1 MKKFKF
7 FALAFAAIAFAACS
21 DDVIEGQGGGNGT
34 TGDTTPAYL
43 TISFSANSGNSSRS
57 TADDA
62 NNNGDIH
69 EDAEDSGHKNDGTE
83 TERKVD
89 DVLVVIVPTNE
100 NENNVNYARLYN
112 VGVSTNTAQNQDEK
126 GTFTINNASNQGYV
140 NSEPI
145 ELIPGKYNVLVVA
158 NPVSKLIKT
167 LDEGDLKAGI
177 SNSNAV
183 ENLYK
188 TITTGAY
195 LPEESVY
202 KMIAGGNA
210 YDGTEK
216 EFRVMMANK
225 ELNSDLTDKT
235 YTVELKNTND
245 EDNPATA
252 HIEVERAFSKIT
264 FRPNNNNIYEVPVS
278 IGKVK
283 AETVD
288 AAVYN
293 EESSSY
299 EYKLLNAALDAA
311 GNRVYVLLEE
321 NTAGTKVMKAVYKVD
336 YTQGKQNVQKPTTGG
351 SSETVSADVYVVLTA
366 TTDSDE
372 GLADNKYVVKDIDNP
387 EASLTYQSENV
398 GDETN
403 WYVKLEG
410 YALVNLSK
418 NVHYVRHTTN
428 ANGMGVP
435 FGTLTGTNYL
445 YTPYWAEKNDDANF
459 VTNGDDIIFKN
470 DGEGKPVSETWFY
483 NTLAQVSGESKNLT
497 FGTGG
502 ALMNGNVAA
511 TYYKSMPIVDDGN
524 QSVTGGNHAGIDP
537 ESNPDLGKF
546 MAYCFENS
554 TDLEHQMHGL
564 STGISFVARIYSKPS
579 CGNEELLGRF
589 YRFNNHL
596 FNSLAEI
603 QESYGS
609 YLMSDKFNE
618 LVKKEST
625 ETITKADL
633 EELAKFVPAQ
643 GATNKIPGE
652 TIDLYDGGICYYYT
666 TEIKH
671 YDNGDNAAL
680 GNMEFAIM
688 RNNIYSLAVTDINRI
703 GDPFVD
709 PTPNIPDEYPKAKA
723 ALNVEAKLLPWIV
736 RYNDIEF

>member
-21 DDVIEGQGGGNGT
+21 DDALDGKGGNSGSV
-34 TGDTTPAYL
+34 GDGTPAYL
-43 TISFSANSGNSSRS
+43 TISFTANSGNNSRS

-112 VGVSTNTAQNQDEK
+112 VGVSTNTTQNQDD
-126 GTFTINNASNQGYV
+126 TFTINNAANEGYV

-188 TITTGAY
+188 TITTGGY
-195 LPEESVY
+195 LPDESEY
-202 KMIAGGNA
+202 EKIAGGSA
-210 YDGTEK
+210 YDEEEK

-245 EDNPATA
+245 EDDPATA
-252 HIEVERAFSKIT
+252 HIEVERVFSKIT

-293 EESSSY
+293 TESSSY

-321 NTAGTKVMKAVYKVD
+321 NAAGTKVMKAVYKVD
-336 YTQGKQNVQKPTTGG
+336 YTQGKQDVQKPITGG

-372 GLADNKYVVKDIDNP
+372 GLADNKYVVKDINNP

-445 YTPYWAEKNDDANF
+445 YTPYWADKNDDANF
-459 VTNGDDIIFKN
+459 VTDGDDIIFKVSN
-470 DGEGKPVSETWFY
+470 GKPVSETWFY
-483 NTLAQVSGESKNLT
+483 NTLAQVSDESKELT

-502 ALMNGNVAA
+502 ALMNGTDPA
-511 TYYKSMPIVDDGN
+511 TYYKSMPTVDDEN
-524 QSVTGGNHAGIDP
+524 QSVTGGNHAGTDP
-537 ESNPDLGKF
+537 ESNPNLGKF

-633 EELAKFVPAQ
+633 EELAKFVPDED
-643 GATNKIPGE
+643 ATNKIPGE